1 MRIGVVYYRH
11 NIFQIQNNSDLNRY
25 FIQRSMVN
33 SPQAN
38 SPSKLAANTLRI
50 LLVDDQKFVQYK
62 LQEMLS
68 IDANLEIV
76 GTAGDGEKAI
86 ALVESL
92 KPDVILIDIEM
103 PKMNGIEAT
112 KIISQRSP
120 DCKILIFSSYEHQ
133 EYVQKIIAAGADGYV
148 LKSTPAEDLITA
160 IHSVHKGYS
169 HFGSQLIKKIQL
181 AENVD
186 RASGDRLT
194 STTSAGSITADRSGI
209 DELKARQTDEI
220 SLVNRWLVW
229 GGISVLT
236 MIILAIPATAILKY
250 KTVVR
255 ARAIVR
261 PAEELHQVR
270 AAVEGQVG
278 EILVEEGQEVE
289 RGQAIATVDVTRS
302 KIEQNQL
309 NKSIEQQKLQLER
322 LNAQIA
328 SLANQIIIAKTKSNS
343 SEIAAAKSELESI
356 RRNYRDPNYGST
368 AEVEKFQKDFKAIEA
383 NLNATKA
390 KYNRYKSIAEA
401 GAITAVQLSEAQSA
415 VSQQEQELEA
425 ARSQLERATATANP
439 TTADLSVFQERIEQ
453 AEHKSRAT
461 IAGLNRE
468 REALIARRIEINKQL
483 GQDIEELNRVNR
495 ELAKS
500 QIIATATGTIFDLD
514 LLDGRQT
521 VRLGEEIARIIP
533 ENSKIQMK
541 ATVLPEDIT
550 KFEVGQKVKMQ
561 VSACPDPNYGTLGGT
576 VAQITPGT
584 KEVPSQQ
591 GDSFL
596 VETSNTSYEVIIAPD
611 NNTFSTEDRCSL
623 QLGSSQIDIISREE
637 TLLQYILRKAR
648 LTT

>member
-1 MRIGVVYYRH
+1 
-11 NIFQIQNNSDLNRY
+11 
-25 FIQRSMVN
+25 MVN

-68 IDANLEIV
+68 IDANLQVV

-92 KPDVILIDIEM
+92 TPDVILIDIEM

-160 IHSVHKGYS
+160 IYSVCKGYS
-169 HFGSQLIKKIQL
+169 HFGSQLFKKIQL
-181 AENVD
+181 AGDVESP
-186 RASGDRLT
+186 ASGQLR
-194 STTSAGSITADRSGI
+194 STTSASSITI
-209 DELKARQTDEI
+209 DEPGIYGLEPRQIEE
-220 SLVNRWLVW
+220 SPPNRWLVW
-229 GGISVLT
+229 GGISILT
-236 MIILAIPATAILKY
+236 TIILAIPATAILKY

-255 ARAIVR
+255 AQATVR
-261 PAEELHQVR
+261 PAEALHQVR

-278 EILVEEGQEVE
+278 EILVKEGQEVE
-289 RGQAIATVDVTRS
+289 RGQAIATIDVSRS
-302 KIEQNQL
+302 QTEQNQML
-309 NKSIEQQKLQLER
+309 RGIEQQKLELDR

-328 SLANQIIIAKTKSNS
+328 SLASQIIIAETRSNA
-343 SEIAAAKSELESI
+343 SEIAAAKSELESV
-356 RRNYRDPNYGST
+356 RRNYQDTNYEPP
-368 AEVEKFQKDFKAIEA
+368 AEVEKFQKDLKAIEA
-383 NLNATKA
+383 NLNAAKA

-401 GAITAVQLSEAQSA
+401 GAITTDQLSEAQSA
-415 VSQQEQELEA
+415 VRQQEQELEI

-439 TTADLSVFQERIEQ
+439 ITADLDVFQKRIEQ

-468 REALIARRIEINKQL
+468 REALVGRRIEINEQL
-483 GQDIEELNRVNR
+483 GKDIEELNRVNR

-500 QIIATATGTIFDLD
+500 QIIATATGTILDLD

-521 VRLGEEIARIIP
+521 VRLGEEIAQIIP

-541 ATVLPEDIT
+541 ATVSPEDIT
-550 KFEVGQKVKMQ
+550 KLEEGQKVKMQ

-576 VAQITPGT
+576 VAQIAPGT
-584 KEVPSQQ
+584 KEIPSQQ

-596 VETSNTSYEVIIAPD
+596 METSNTSYEVTIAPD
-611 NNTFSTEDRCSL
+611 SNTFSTGNDRCSL
-623 QLGSSQIDIISREE
+623 QLGRESQVDIISREE
-637 TLLQYILRKAR
+637 SLLQYILRQAK
-648 LTT
+648 LTA